1 MAANQKKIENVI
13 KSVPSLYYD
22 FEISDMALKKS
33 DFTNAKYKRLS
44 LDIMDGVRS
53 GGDITTMSI
62 VSGIV
67 RNTIIEEK
75 DWVGKVLAFGREHF
89 DIQQLLICKN
99 SNVKDIVMVV
109 DDTTEERILDYN
121 DFLFEIRKEYDEVH
135 DFMVIDENMLDAL
148 ASMYCERISFYER

>member
-1 MAANQKKIENVI
+1 
-13 KSVPSLYYD
+13 
-22 FEISDMALKKS
+22 
-33 DFTNAKYKRLS
+33 
-44 LDIMDGVRS
+44 
-53 GGDITTMSI
+53 MSI
-62 VSGIV
+62 VSEIV